1 MSTVIKRPR
10 ENPSYISPDD
20 PPSKQK
26 LIQAALRLFAERGV
40 HAVTV
45 RDVAKTA
52 GYTNPA
58 LFKFFASKDALA
70 LFLFEHCYMDL
81 YERLLAHAPA
91 RMDFDNRLRGVVTA
105 FLDQLENDASAVLFV
120 QEHLRDLWPHAS
132 RTTRA
137 HSIVGLI
144 RGILLDGVQE
154 GVVNIDADR
163 DLMGTVII
171 GTLAQFAC
179 LFYFG
184 DFKKPASKYAEEIAT
199 MLLRITRR

>member
-10 ENPSYISPDD
+10 ENSSYISPDD

-171 GTLAQFAC
+171 GTLAQFAR